1 MSRKSLKL
9 ALGFVFIAL
18 PVLARPAIAD
28 GLKDFHGRLELTD
41 LGAFSTNDSLAET
54 LGERFRNDF
63 TGDLRLTWEPKWGNW
78 DFSVHYVVTGDY
90 GGGVELARKQAPIF
104 AAPPPPT
111 RLDLTGTIVDDGQA
125 LATQKIDRLALG
137 YTTDNFVVRVGRQA
151 LTWGAGKVFHPMDLV
166 DPFAPDAV
174 DTEYK
179 PGVDMAYLQW
189 LFGDGSDLQFI
200 AVPRA
205 MTYNATPTWDASTFA
220 LHYHRTFDEIGATA
234 IVARDHGDW
243 TAGLGLSGPLGG
255 AVWNA
260 EIIPTFE
267 ADGTTRI
274 SGLANVSSAMTLFN
288 RNATVFAEYFHNGF
302 GVAGKGTA
310 YDMLPADLTG
320 RLARG
325 QVFNTSQDYLAGGMT
340 LEWTP
345 LLTLS
350 PSLIVNLDDGSFYA
364 AGEADW
370 SLNDNT
376 DLIAGVQV
384 PFGPKGT
391 EYGGLP
397 LSGSGAPYQAVPT
410 TAYVQLRRH
419 F

>member
-1 MSRKSLKL
+1 MSHTSSRL
-9 ALGFVFIAL
+9 ALGLAL
-18 PVLARPAIAD
+18 LAAPLFAGPTRAD
-28 GLKDFHGRLELTD
+28 GLKDLHGRLELTD
-41 LGAFSTNDSLAET
+41 LGAFSKSDSLAES

-63 TGDLRLTWEPKWGNW
+63 AGNLRLTWEPKWDNW
-78 DFSVHYVVTGDY
+78 DFSVHYVVSGDY
-90 GGGVELARKQAPIF
+90 GGGAKLARMQAPLF
-104 AAPPPPT
+104 GKAPPPT
-111 RLDLTGTIVDDGQA
+111 WLDLTGTIVDDGRA

-137 YTTDNFVVRVGRQA
+137 YTADNYVVRVGRQA

-166 DPFAPDAV
+166 DPFAPDAT

-179 PGVDMAYLQW
+179 PGVDMGYFQW
-189 LFGDGSDLQFI
+189 LFKDGSDLQAI

-205 MTYNATPTWDASTFA
+205 ATYNATPTWNDSTFA
-220 LHYHRTFDEIGATA
+220 LHYHKTFGEVGTTW

-243 TAGLGLSGPLGG
+243 TAGLGVSGPLGD

-260 EIIPTFE
+260 EIVPTFE
-267 ADGTTRI
+267 ADGTTRV
-274 SGLANVSSAMTLFN
+274 SGLVNISNAVTLFK

-302 GVAGKGTA
+302 GVSGSGRA
-310 YDMLPADLTG
+310 YDTLPADLTG

-325 QVFNTSQDYLAGGMT
+325 QVFNVSQDYLAGGMT
-340 LEWTP
+340 LDWTP

-364 AGEADW
+364 SGEADW

-376 DLIAGVQV
+376 DLIAGIQV
-384 PFGPKGT
+384 PVGRKGT

-397 LSGSGAPYQAVPT
+397 MSGSSAPYYAAPT
-410 TAYVQLRRH
+410 TAYVRLRRY

>member
-1 MSRKSLKL
+1 MSPMSLEAALGL
-9 ALGFVFIAL
+9 ALIAA
-18 PVLARPAIAD
+18 PLAAGPAVAD
-28 GLKDFHGRLELTD
+28 GLKDLHGRFELTD
-41 LGAFSTNDSLAET
+41 RGAFSRSDSLAAT

-63 TGDLRLTWEPKWGNW
+63 TGDLRLTWEPKWDNW

-90 GGGVELARKQAPIF
+90 GGGAALARKQAPIF
-104 AAPPPPT
+104 GTAPPAT
-111 RLDLTGTIVDDGQA
+111 LFDLTGTIVDDGQA
-125 LATQKIDRLALG
+125 LATHRIDRLALG
-137 YTTDNFVVRVGRQA
+137 YSTDNFVVRVGRQA

-166 DPFAPDAV
+166 DPFAPDAT

-179 PGVDMAYLQW
+179 PGVDMGYFQW
-189 LFGDGSDLQFI
+189 LFKDGSDLQAI

-205 MTYNATPTWDASTFA
+205 KTYNAIPTLDASTFA
-220 LHYHRTFDEIGATA
+220 LHYHKTFGQIGTTW

-243 TAGLGLSGPLGG
+243 TTGVGLSGPLGD

-260 EIIPTFE
+260 EIVPTFE

-274 SGLANVSSAMTLFN
+274 SGLANISTAVTLFK
-288 RNATVFAEYFHNGF
+288 RNATIFAEYFHNGF
-302 GVAGKGTA
+302 GVAGSGRA
-310 YDMLPADLTG
+310 YDTLPADLTD

-325 QVFNTSQDYLAGGMT
+325 QVFNTSRDYLAGGMT

-350 PSLIVNLDDGSFYA
+350 PSLIVNLNDGSVYA

-384 PFGPKGT
+384 PIGPNGS
-391 EYGGLP
+391 EFGGLP
-397 LSGSGAPYQAVPT
+397 LTGTGAPYVAAPAS
-410 TAYVQLRRH
+410 AYVQLRRY

>member
-1 MSRKSLKL
+1 MSRNTLRA
-9 ALGFVFIAL
+9 ALG
-18 PVLARPAIAD
+18 LAFLAAPLVERPAIAD

-41 LGAFSTNDSLAET
+41 LGSFSASDSLAAS

-63 TGDLRLTWEPKWGNW
+63 SGNLRLTWEPKWGNW
-78 DFSVHYVVTGDY
+78 DFTVHYVVNGDY
-90 GGGVELARKQAPIF
+90 GGNVALRRAEASMFGK
-104 AAPPPPT
+104 APPST
-111 RLDLTGTIVDDGQA
+111 LFNLTNTFVDDGQG

-166 DPFAPDAV
+166 DPFAPDAT

-179 PGVDMAYLQW
+179 PGVDMAYVQW

-205 MTYNATPTWDASTFA
+205 MTYDATPTWDASTFA
-220 LHYHRTFDEIGATA
+220 LHYHRTIGEIGLTG

-243 TAGLGLSGPLGG
+243 TAGVGLSGPLGG
-255 AVWNA
+255 AMWNA
-260 EIIPTFE
+260 EIVPTFE

-274 SGLANVSSAMTLFN
+274 SGLVNISTAMTLFK

-302 GVAGKGTA
+302 GVAGSGTA

-350 PSLIVNLDDGSFYA
+350 PSLIVNLNDGSAYA

-384 PFGPKGT
+384 PFGPNGS

-397 LSGSGAPYQAVPT
+397 VSGSGAPYYATPT
-410 TAYVQLRRH
+410 TAYVQLRRY

>member
-1 MSRKSLKL
+1 MLPKTLEAALGL
-9 ALGFVFIAL
+9 ALVVAPLTAQTAL
-18 PVLARPAIAD
+18 AD
-28 GLKDFHGRLELTD
+28 GLKDLHGRLELTD
-41 LGAFSTNDSLAET
+41 RGAFSKGGSLAET

-63 TGDLRLTWEPKWGNW
+63 AGDLRLTWEPKWGNW
-78 DFSVHYVVTGDY
+78 DFSAHYVVSGDY
-90 GGGVELARKQAPIF
+90 GGGARLARAEAPLF
-104 AAPPPPT
+104 AAPPPAT
-111 RLDLTGTIVDDGQA
+111 WLDLTNTIVDDGQA
-125 LATQKIDRLALG
+125 RATQRIDRLALG
-137 YTTDNFVVRVGRQA
+137 YTTDKYVVRVGRQA

-166 DPFAPDAV
+166 DPFAPNAT

-189 LFGDGSDLQFI
+189 LFNDGSDLQFI

-205 MTYNATPTWDASTFA
+205 MTTNATPTWDASTFA
-220 LHYHRTFDEIGATA
+220 LHYHRSFGEIGTTVIA
-234 IVARDHGDW
+234 ARDHGDW
-243 TAGLGLSGPLGG
+243 TTGVGLSGPLGG

-267 ADGTTRI
+267 AGGATRI
-274 SGLANVSSAMTLFN
+274 SGLANISTATTVFGH
-288 RNATVFAEYFHNGF
+288 NARVFAEYFHNGF
-302 GVAGKGTA
+302 GVGGSGRA
-310 YDMLPADLTG
+310 YDTLPADLAG

-325 QVFNTSQDYLAGGMT
+325 QVFNTSRDYLAGGMT
-340 LEWTP
+340 VEWTP

-350 PSLIVNLDDGSFYA
+350 PSLIVNLNDGSLYA

-376 DLIAGVQV
+376 DFIAGVQV
-384 PFGPKGT
+384 PIGGKGT

-397 LSGSGAPYQAVPT
+397 VSGSTAPYIAPPT
-410 TAYVQLRRH
+410 MAYVQLRRY